1 MTLPAPLL
9 VPLLISIQLLTRI
22 PVRLPGLPSDSDV
35 GKSLLY
41 YPLVG
46 FLIACILLIPGLL
59 FSHTAMMAAA
69 LVLSGWVLITGG
81 LHLDGLADSADAW
94 VGGFGDRE
102 KTLALMK
109 DPTCG
114 PVAVAVLILVMLIK
128 FAGLV
133 YIIEHGHLE
142 MIVITLIASRSAV
155 IVLYQTTPYAKSSG
169 MGVVLSEYFPKQ
181 TSYWVLAVAA
191 CACLIVGGG
200 VAIILLLTG
209 LLTLWG
215 LRRMMLSRIGGI
227 TGDTTGAVI
236 ELSEASMLAAAVFCL

>member
-1 MTLPAPLL
+1 MTLPA
-9 VPLLISIQLLTRI
+9 PLLISIQLLTRI
-22 PVRLPGLPSDSDV
+22 PVRLPDLPSDSDV

-59 FSHTAMMAAA
+59 LSHAAMMAAA

-114 PVAVAVLILVMLIK
+114 PIAVAVLILVMLIK

-142 MIVITLIASRSAV
+142 MIFITLITSRSVV
-155 IVLYQTTPYAKSSG
+155 IVLYQTTAYAKSSG
-169 MGVVLSEYFPKQ
+169 MGAVLSQHLPRQ
-181 TSYWVLAVAA
+181 ASYWVLGISAGG
-191 CACLIVGGG
+191 CIIIGGG
-200 VAIILLLTG
+200 PAIILLLTA
-209 LLTLWG
+209 LLMLWG
-215 LRRMMLSRIGGI
+215 LRRMMMFRIGGV

>member
-1 MTLPAPLL
+1 MTLPIPF
-9 VPLLISIQLLTRI
+9 LIAVQLLTRI
-22 PVRLPGLPSDSDV
+22 PVRLPDLPSDRDV
-35 GKSLLY
+35 GQSLLY

-46 FLIACILLIPGLL
+46 FLIASILLMLGAL
-59 FSHTAMMAAA
+59 FSDSPMMAAA
-69 LVLSGWVLITGG
+69 LILSGWVLITGG

-114 PVAVAVLILVMLIK
+114 PIAVAVLILLMLVK

-142 MIVITLIASRSAV
+142 VILIALMASRSAV
-155 IVLYQTTPYAKSSG
+155 VVLYLTTPYAKSSG
-169 MGVVLSEYFPKQ
+169 MGAALSQHLPR
-181 TSYWVLAVAA
+181 SNSNWVLGVSAAA
-191 CACLIVGGG
+191 CFVIAGGAA
-200 VAIILLLTG
+200 VVLLLTV

-215 LRRMMLSRIGGI
+215 LRRMMMSRIGGV

-236 ELSEASMLAAAVFCL
+236 ELTEASVLVAAVVCL